1 MRTHRRSHFVLI
13 CFLLCGSL
21 SGQKIWT
28 LSECIDTALEQN
40 IQIQQTAIQERSQKN
55 TIDTRWGGIFPQ
67 LNASAGYNWNFGL
80 NIDPV
85 TNVPSRTERQTNS
98 LSLNASW
105 TLFNGL
111 QNYNNLAQARLD
123 RMVRVY
129 QVEDM
134 KNNTALSVASQYV
147 QILLN
152 QEILKIADEQAR
164 VTQLQLLRMK
174 QLVDA
179 GARPK
184 GDQLQLEA
192 QRARDEQSFVSA
204 QNNLRI
210 SRLILAQTMQIPN
223 GEDLEVAGYA
233 AADPESGLLS
243 MSPQDIYTAA
253 LGNQPSIKAS
263 ELTVQSAEKGV
274 ALAKGAVWPSLSI
287 FAAVATNYSDQ
298 VLNFNSQ
305 TRNPLPI
312 GTTASGELVNDLG
325 GFTFQTDGV
334 KPFGDQYADNI
345 NQFIGLNLSI
355 PIWTGFQLRNGIRNA
370 RLNQEQ
376 SKLQLE
382 DTKNQLRQT
391 IERAHADARSALE
404 TYASA
409 KSNVRANQEAFDY
422 AELRFQNGVISQY
435 DYENARNGLSSAQA
449 QMAQAKYDFI
459 FRIKTLEFYLN
470 GSIQP

>member
-1 MRTHRRSHFVLI
+1 MRTHRRSHFIPI
-13 CFLLCGSL
+13 CLLLCGSL

-40 IQIQQTAIQERSQKN
+40 IQIQQTAIQEQIAEN
-55 TIDTRWGGIFPQ
+55 TIDARWGGLFPQ

-85 TNVPSRTERQTNS
+85 TNVPSRAERQTNS

-123 RMVRVY
+123 RMVSVY
-129 QVEDM
+129 QMEDM

-164 VTQLQLLRMK
+164 VTQLQLRRMK

-243 MSPQDIYTAA
+243 TSPQDIYTAA
-253 LGNQPSIKAS
+253 LGNQPSIKAM
-263 ELTVQSAEKGV
+263 
-274 ALAKGAVWPSLSI
+274 
-287 FAAVATNYSDQ
+287 
-298 VLNFNSQ
+298 
-305 TRNPLPI
+305 
-312 GTTASGELVNDLG
+312 
-325 GFTFQTDGV
+325 
-334 KPFGDQYADNI
+334 
-345 NQFIGLNLSI
+345 
-355 PIWTGFQLRNGIRNA
+355 
-370 RLNQEQ
+370 
-376 SKLQLE
+376 
-382 DTKNQLRQT
+382 
-391 IERAHADARSALE
+391 
-404 TYASA
+404 
-409 KSNVRANQEAFDY
+409 
-422 AELRFQNGVISQY
+422 
-435 DYENARNGLSSAQA
+435 SSAYKVRRREWPWPKAPCGRAFRSSLQWLPTIPT
-449 QMAQAKYDFI
+449 KYSI
-459 FRIKTLEFYLN
+459 SIRKRATRCPLE
-470 GSIQP
+470 QPLQVNWSTTWADLLSRPTE